1 MILTVTEVTP
11 PALLTMQKVSTKE
24 CKKKLHCMF
33 SVFICD
39 ALQRAQKAAP
49 GFTYIAS
56 DLHQSRC
63 KRFGRIP
70 MCCELK
76 VFFFFSVNK

>member
-1 MILTVTEVTP
+1 
-11 PALLTMQKVSTKE
+11 
-24 CKKKLHCMF
+24 MF

-63 KRFGRIP
+63 KRLAESQ
-70 MCCELK
+70 C
-76 VFFFFSVNK
+76 VVN